1 MQSMKAGVK
10 TRTALLVGV
19 LLLACAFVPVPAEAQ
34 KKEIVQLQT
43 TVTLLQQQVRELQ
56 RTLDE
61 RTAVLR
67 TLVEQAVDAV
77 NRMNQ
82 TVGELDRN
90 LKEAQA
96 TSGARV
102 DSLATEV
109 RALRDTLDEMSVRV
123 AKLSEQLVE
132 TRSVLQTVD
141 ARLAAPP
148 PAPAESA
155 PSVPPP
161 TLPSADTLYTAAKR
175 DLDGGKHDLAR
186 QQFADY
192 LKYYGE
198 TPLAGNAQ
206 FYIGETYYQ
215 QKEYARAIEEYERVL
230 TRHSKSYKAAA
241 ALLKK
246 GYALIRL
253 DEREAGIRSLR
264 TVLREHPNSDEAK
277 LARAELRRLGVS
289 APGAP

>member
-10 TRTALLVGV
+10 TRTALLLGV
-19 LLLACAFVPVPAEAQ
+19 LLVACAFVPVPAEAQ
-34 KKEIVQLQT
+34 KREIVQLQT

-215 QKEYARAIEEYERVL
+215 QKEYARAIEAYERVL
-230 TRHSKSYKAAA
+230 TGYTKSYKAAA

-289 APGAP
+289 ASGAP